1 MLPEIDGANALPF
14 AEKIRQI
21 VEKTE
26 FKFENTRIPV
36 TISMGV
42 ASIEGEPTESAAI
55 IKRADE
61 RLYEAKAS
69 GRNRVCA

>member
-1 MLPEIDGANALPF
+1 
-14 AEKIRQI
+14 
-21 VEKTE
+21 
-26 FKFENTRIPV
+26 
-36 TISMGV
+36 MGV
-42 ASIEGEPTESAAI
+42 ASIDADVAESAAI

>member
-1 MLPEIDGANALPF
+1 MGIAS
-14 AEKIRQI
+14 
-21 VEKTE
+21 VEGD
-26 FKFENTRIPV
+26 V
-36 TISMGV
+36 TD
-42 ASIEGEPTESAAI
+42 TQTI

>member
-1 MLPEIDGANALPF
+1 MLPEIDGASAVPF

-42 ASIEGEPTESAAI
+42 ASIDAELIEAAAI

>member
-1 MLPEIDGANALPF
+1 
-14 AEKIRQI
+14 
-21 VEKTE
+21 
-26 FKFENTRIPV
+26 
-36 TISMGV
+36 MGV
-42 ASIEGEPTESAAI
+42 AAIDDALAEAAGL

>member
-1 MLPEIDGANALPF
+1 VDPDLTEAAAL
-14 AEKIRQI
+14 
-21 VEKTE
+21 
-26 FKFENTRIPV
+26 
-36 TISMGV
+36 
-42 ASIEGEPTESAAI
+42 

>member
-1 MLPEIDGANALPF
+1 
-14 AEKIRQI
+14 
-21 VEKTE
+21 
-26 FKFENTRIPV
+26 
-36 TISMGV
+36 MGV
-42 ASIEGEPTESAAI
+42 AAIDAELVEAAAV